1 MMVMAEKKESIDKLK
16 NRVQLLADALDKMR
30 LAEYVEYLNNT
41 KRMLIV
47 NFIGGLFRGF
57 GMAIGF
63 TLLGAVVI
71 YILRRLVMM
80 NLPIIGDFI
89 AEIVKL
95 VQRHL

>member
-1 MMVMAEKKESIDKLK
+1 MMIMAEKRESIDKLK
-16 NRVQLLADALDKMR
+16 SHIQSLADTMDKMR

-41 KRMLIV
+41 KRLLIV

-63 TLLGAVVI
+63 SILGAVFI

>member
-1 MMVMAEKKESIDKLK
+1 MIMAEKKESIDKLK

>member
-1 MMVMAEKKESIDKLK
+1 MAEKKESIDKLK

>member
-1 MMVMAEKKESIDKLK
+1 MMIMAEKKESIDKLK